1 MWYFS
6 WILGVLL
13 ACSLGIINV
22 LRLEAQEAFDK
33 ENQTLD
39 PLTKLLAHESVIDRL
54 HEKVENSKRNEMPFS
69 LLYLSLTDFK
79 NKHQLAEHELD
90 TTLLK
95 ITDSIKNEIR
105 TNLDI
110 ASKIGDED
118 FLLAI
123 PGLSSEKAKLMAH
136 RIKKNIFVAIR
147 TPRGVPI
154 DIAVGVAE
162 YSHLTDMKQTLAD
175 TDEVEALL
183 NIARMDCFKSN
194 LNTKEIE
201 STELL

>member
-33 ENQTLD
+33 EHQTID
-39 PLTKLLAHESVIDRL
+39 PLTQLMAKESVIERL

-79 NKHQLAEHELD
+79 NKHQLADHELD

-95 ITDSIKNEIR
+95 ITDAIKNEIR

-110 ASKIGDED
+110 ASKIGAED

-162 YSHLTDMKQTLAD
+162 YSSLSDLEQTRTD

-183 NIARMDCFKSN
+183 NIARTDCFN
-194 LNTKEIE
+194 DKEA
-201 STELL
+201 

>member
-39 PLTKLLAHESVIDRL
+39 PLTKLLANESIIERL

-79 NKHQLAEHELD
+79 K
-90 TTLLK
+90 
-95 ITDSIKNEIR
+95 
-105 TNLDI
+105 
-110 ASKIGDED
+110 
-118 FLLAI
+118 
-123 PGLSSEKAKLMAH
+123 
-136 RIKKNIFVAIR
+136 
-147 TPRGVPI
+147 
-154 DIAVGVAE
+154 
-162 YSHLTDMKQTLAD
+162 
-175 TDEVEALL
+175 
-183 NIARMDCFKSN
+183 
-194 LNTKEIE
+194 
-201 STELL
+201 